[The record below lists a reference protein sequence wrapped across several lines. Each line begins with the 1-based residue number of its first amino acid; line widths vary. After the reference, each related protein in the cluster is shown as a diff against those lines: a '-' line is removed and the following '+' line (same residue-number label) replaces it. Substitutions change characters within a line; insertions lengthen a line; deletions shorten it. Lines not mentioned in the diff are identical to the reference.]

1 MNNDKTPL
9 TGDKAEDTGS
19 KMSEN
24 KRTTVISAMQQS
36 SYSGPLPA
44 PEDFARYDAVLP
56 GAAERILKMAEEN
69 SVHRQQME
77 KRIIYS
83 GTRQSCVGQIL
94 GFILILV
101 FGAIAAF
108 LGYCGHDALAGTI
121 ACTTILGLACVFVL
135 GKKPANDGKM

>member
-1 MNNDKTPL
+1 MP
-9 TGDKAEDTGS
+9 S
-19 KMSEN
+19 KSH
-24 KRTTVISAMQQS
+24 S
-36 SYSGPLPA
+36 
-44 PEDFARYDAVLP
+44 VLP